1 MKGLILSAGMGTRL
15 DPLTRTCPKC
25 MVHVAGRPMMEY
37 QLDALR
43 KAGVVECTIVVGYM
57 ADAIR
62 DYFGAS
68 YQGLN
73 LSYVENTV
81 YAETNNLYSFWLA
94 RAELDDDTLLLE
106 ADLVFDTQ
114 LVSQLVSMDE
124 SNVAVVD
131 RYQPSMDGTVIL
143 ASGDFAESMVLKSD
157 QGRWFDYRTALK
169 TVNIYRLSKETLAN
183 VILPEMEAFLNDGR
197 TGQYYEAVFASLIAS
212 GRMEMAVLNTGNK
225 KWAEIDTLDDLK
237 EAEKMFASAPA
248 AIG

>member
-1 MKGLILSAGMGTRL
+1 
-15 DPLTRTCPKC
+15 
-25 MVHVAGRPMMEY
+25 MVHVAGRPMMQY

-57 ADAIR
+57 ADAIL

-68 YQGLN
+68 YRGLN

-94 RAELDDDTLLLE
+94 RVELDDDTLLLE

-131 RYQPSMDGTVIL
+131 RYQPSMDGTVVL
-143 ASGDFAESMVLKSD
+143 ASGNFAESMVLKAD

-183 VILPEMEAFLNDGR
+183 VILPEMEVFLNDGR
-197 TGQYYEAVFASLIAS
+197 TDQYYEAVFSTAISMRPEAIRLANTAS
-212 GRMEMAVLNTGNK
+212 
-225 KWAEIDTLDDLK
+225 
-237 EAEKMFASAPA
+237 
-248 AIG
+248 

>member
-1 MKGLILSAGMGTRL
+1 MIFPNRTPVTVAIPNAKRPRAKIPRVWVSRNRSAVMV
-15 DPLTRTCPKC
+15 DPTVRPKK
-25 MVHVAGRPMMEY
+25 MVVMF
-37 QLDALR
+37 
-43 KAGVVECTIVVGYM
+43 I
-57 ADAIR
+57 
-62 DYFGAS
+62 S
-68 YQGLN
+68 
-73 LSYVENTV
+73 
-81 YAETNNLYSFWLA
+81 SFWLA
-94 RAELDDDTLLLE
+94 WAELDDDTLLLE

-143 ASGDFAESMVLKSD
+143 ASGDFAESMILKSD

-169 TVNIYRLSKETLAN
+169 TVNIYRLSRETLAN

-237 EAEKMFASAPA
+237 KAEKMFAAAPA